1 MRIKH
6 LLPALF
12 LAVTVTGCGVQD
24 IARQAADATACSALN
39 STINTIA
46 NNYQT
51 GIIDSTLVTTLDSLV
66 GEPARALLSSGL
78 AEDLKSLTNALQATN
93 SAEAT
98 KTELKRVTDSISKRC
113 AEVTSGQ

>member
-6 LLPALF
+6 LLPALL

-24 IARQAADATACSALN
+24 LAKQAADATACSALN

-78 AEDLKSLTNALQATN
+78 AKDLKSLTNALQATN

-113 AEVTSGQ
+113 AEVS